1 MTYNDIIQKPGKRVL
16 KHVCFV
22 DGERQGCIGDSS
34 IKSVKLSFKTTLTG
48 TIMQGCELV
57 LKEIVHGDIYVDIE
71 AFYGEEYDIVTYGPF
86 FLKEEPEYNASDKS
100 YTYVLYDEMLSTMVD
115 YEPVNVTYPTTIYNY
130 FTNLLNKINLYTNLQ
145 SLPNGN
151 ILMPSD
157 IYDGINYTYRDV
169 LDDIAQANGVLFY
182 VDNAEVKIAS
192 LGAEPITINDKIL
205 KKQNIDFSEHF
216 GPINVIVAS
225 RAGDSDNIY
234 YPTTLPENPHEFK
247 ISDNQLMA
255 GNNRDL
261 FLPAIYNQLAGVEYD
276 IFDTELVG
284 YGEILPLTK
293 VVFETNNKT
302 YESYVFNQE
311 IVLANGYKQTI
322 YAELPEET
330 NTDYKYA
337 DTTDRRIN
345 QTYLVVDKQN
355 QAIEGVV
362 SQVSDQNEQIATI
375 RLQYNELLSRISDI
389 ADITTSGESSY
400 ASVDLADV
408 NASQPIS
415 IKIKPINENICY
427 LYPYSGLYPSST
439 LYSKSRTL
447 RFTNTTTSEVFDW
460 VLPADLWY
468 YDSNTYDELE
478 LSYGDGTNSSVI
490 VTRRCKI
497 NADGTISALATPT
510 TETYAYPSEI
520 ILTDGDYTI
529 NLIDNTTGYLYV
541 QLMAKNIYTTQFYT
555 KAETN
560 SIINQTA
567 SSINLSVDTKLS
579 NYSTT
584 MEMNSAIALT
594 AGEINQTV
602 SQKVGNN
609 EIISKINQTSEQIT
623 INANKLNLQGY
634 ITASDLSGSG
644 TTTING
650 SNIKTGT
657 IDASQVNVTNINAS
671 NITGGTISADKIS
684 GGTINGTNVNITN
697 LSANSISG
705 GVLNLATGNYGR
717 VMFGAGTSHL
727 VTTGINLGYGGVNA
741 GISMNGSGI
750 GSCELIQNF
759 SGGSTGSIR
768 IMPNSSSGYLYL
780 TASSGNRIYLYSPTY
795 GNYNVTMP
803 DGQTYSFVRLGDILN
818 ALHNHGII

>member
-1 MTYNDIIQKPGKRVL
+1 MTYNEIIQKPGKRVL
-16 KHVCFV
+16 AHVCYV
-22 DGERQGCIGDSS
+22 NGEQQGCIGDYN
-34 IKSVKLSFKTTLTG
+34 INSVKLNYKASLVGTL
-48 TIMQGCELV
+48 MQGCELV
-57 LKEIVHGDIYVDIE
+57 LKELIQGEIYVYIE
-71 AFYGEEYDIVTYGPF
+71 AFYGESYDEVSYGPF
-86 FLKEEPEYNASDKS
+86 FIKEEPKYNASDKS

-115 YEPVNVTYPTTIYNY
+115 YEPVNIAYPTTIYNY
-130 FTNLLNKINLYTNLQ
+130 FVNLLDKIGLYTNLG
-145 SLPNGN
+145 SLPNGD
-151 ILMPSD
+151 IIMPSD

-192 LGAEPITINDKIL
+192 LGTDTIYIDDRIL
-205 KKQNIDFSEHF
+205 KKQNIDFTEHF

-234 YPTTLPENPHEFK
+234 YPLVLPENLHEFK

-261 FLPAIYNQLAGVEYD
+261 FLPAIYNQLAGIEYD

-293 VVFETNNKT
+293 VVFETNGKT

-311 IVLANGYKQTI
+311 ITFKNGYKQTI
-322 YAELPEET
+322 YTELPEET
-330 NTDYKYA
+330 NTEYKYA

-355 QAIEGVV
+355 QVIEGVA
-362 SQVSDQNEQIATI
+362 SQVSDQNEQIAII

-400 ASVDLADV
+400 ASVNLVDV

-415 IKIKPINENICY
+415 IKIKPIIENICY

-439 LYSKSRTL
+439 LYPKSRTL

-520 ILTDGDYTI
+520 LLTDGDYTI

-560 SIINQTA
+560 SIISQTA
-567 SSINLSVDTKLS
+567 SSIDLSVDTKLS

-609 EIISKINQTSEQIT
+609 EIISKINQTPEQIT
-623 INANKLNLQGY
+623 INASKLNLQGY

-657 IDASQVNVTNINAS
+657 IDASQVNVTNISAS
-671 NITGGTISADKIS
+671 NIS

-750 GSCELIQNF
+750 GGCEIIQNF

-768 IMPNSSSGYLYL
+768 IMPNSSNGYLYL

-803 DGQTYSFVRLGDILN
+803 DGQTYSFVRLGDILK